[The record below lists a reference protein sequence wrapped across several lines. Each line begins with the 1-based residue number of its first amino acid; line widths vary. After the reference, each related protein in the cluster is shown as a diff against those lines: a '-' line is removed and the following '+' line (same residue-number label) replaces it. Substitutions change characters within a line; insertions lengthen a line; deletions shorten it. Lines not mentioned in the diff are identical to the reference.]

1 MKYTEVQMNLFDVPD
16 DYVLVHC
23 ISGDMALGKGIAKAI
38 DDKFNVKPTLRRIA
52 SWRMTPELPVGFC
65 YVAGRIYNLV
75 TKRRYYEKPTL
86 ETMQRALDDLYI
98 TASDRQ
104 QKKLAMP
111 LIGCGL
117 DRLHW
122 SDVSALIR
130 QTFED
135 TDIEILVCRL

>member
-1 MKYTEVQMNLFDVPD
+1 MKYSEVQMNLFDVQD
-16 DYVLVHC
+16 DYAIVHC
-23 ISGDMALGKGIAKAI
+23 ISGDMALGKGIAKEI
-38 DDKFNVKPTLRRIA
+38 DDRFNVKPTLRRIA

-65 YVAGRIYNLV
+65 YVAGRVYNLV
-75 TKRRYYEKPTL
+75 TKHKYYEKPTL

-98 TASDRQ
+98 TANDRQ

-122 SDVSALIR
+122 SDVSALIQ